1 MNTTWWPAS
10 LPQGFVRGVQRNPL
24 PNVVAFGT
32 EVGPGK
38 VRRRS
43 TARVMRVS
51 VSMPLTASQLAI
63 FEAFFQNDLQD
74 GALTFAMNDPTDGT
88 TGTWR
93 FDAQS
98 AYTLSE
104 QGTRYVLAMN
114 LSRLP

>member
-1 MNTTWWPAS
+1 MNTTWWPLS
-10 LPQGFVRGVQRNPL
+10 LPQCKVRGTQRTPL

-43 TARVMRVS
+43 TARVMRVTAS
-51 VSMPLTASQLAI
+51 AVLTAAQAEI
-63 FEAFFQNDLQD
+63 FETFFQRDLQD
-74 GALTFAMNDPTDGT
+74 GALTFTMNDPTDGAT
-88 TGTWR
+88 ATWR

-98 AYTLSE
+98 PYTLTE
-104 QGTRYVLAMN
+104 QGTRHVLAMN